1 VRKTLLSE
9 SLLTNPKITFSVV
22 VIIWVVLFTTSGLVV
37 KIGLNLANIE
47 RSDDLSVDTGT
58 FIGKVENILIL
69 FLVLVGA
76 YTALSVVVAG
86 KSVVRQADMDGNDS
100 SYYLVG
106 TLVNFL
112 YSVVLSL
119 AARLA
124 LQVHL

>member
-1 VRKTLLSE
+1 MRKTLLSE

>member
-1 VRKTLLSE
+1 MGKTLLSE
-9 SLLTNPKITFSVV
+9 SLLTNLKITFSVIA
-22 VIIWVVLFTTSGLVV
+22 IIWVVLFTTSGWVV
-37 KIGLNLANIE
+37 RGGLNLANIE

-58 FIGKVENILIL
+58 LIGKIENTLIL
-69 FLVLVGA
+69 SLVLVGA

-119 AARLA
+119 VARLA
-124 LQVHL
+124 LQLHL

>member
-1 VRKTLLSE
+1 VGKTLLSE
-9 SLLTNPKITFSVV
+9 SLLTNLKITFSVIA
-22 VIIWVVLFTTSGLVV
+22 IIWVVLFTTSGWVV
-37 KIGLNLANIE
+37 RGGLNLANIE

-58 FIGKVENILIL
+58 LIGKIENTLIL
-69 FLVLVGA
+69 SLVLVGA

-119 AARLA
+119 VARLA
-124 LQVHL
+124 LQLHL

>member
-1 VRKTLLSE
+1 MKKTLLSE
-9 SLLTNPKITFSVV
+9 SLLTNPKITFSVIA
-22 VIIWVVLFTTSGLVV
+22 IIWAVLFATSGWVV
-37 KIGLNLANIE
+37 KRGLNLADVE

-58 FIGKVENILIL
+58 VIGKIENTLIL
-69 FLVLVGA
+69 SLVLVGA

-86 KSVVRQADMDGNDS
+86 KSVVRQADMDGDDS

-119 AARLA
+119 VARLA
-124 LQVHL
+124 LQFHL